1 MTSEN
6 YLYSQETEAIIGACY
21 DVNRYL
27 GNGFLEAVY
36 HEALE
41 FEFEEWEIPYQ
52 SEVEL
57 DIWYKKRKLI
67 KKYIAD
73 FICYNDIIVEI
84 KSVQTLTSEHFSQ
97 VLNYLNVTGMKL
109 GLLINFGSS
118 QMQIKRVI
126 L

>member
-21 DVNRYL
+21 DVHRYL

-41 FEFEEWEIPYQ
+41 FEFEEWKIPYQ